1 MGYTLDEIIEKV
13 NKLGNK
19 YGLTDLEIEDG
30 EDLYFFIRFLDDN
43 ANDLIKENKELT
55 EENIRLKDELDK
67 YKRGGK

>member
-13 NKLGNK
+13 NALGNE

-43 ANDLIKENKELT
+43 ASDLIKENKELT
-55 EENIRLKDELDK
+55 EENIRLKSELDK
-67 YKRGGK
+67 YRRGGK